1 VPLSCRG
8 FLSLAALPLL
18 ACGGLETPMHYD
30 LFILGGQSNMFG
42 ADAVIDGTDKTLDLD
57 EAGLQT
63 TADTSALFR
72 LGGPTYTYAWGEII
86 GHQGTSFGVDNVATV
101 PIQVHGPEVGLNR
114 TLYAAATTPLAIT
127 KYANNFAALES
138 GRSPWVSPGSLWTA
152 WQAEVDDALADLVS
166 LGHTYTVVGFCWAQ
180 GIDDGLLARSQVDY
194 EADLRD
200 IIADLRTKFGASIP
214 FILSRSVNSSIVG
227 STDMA
232 PIRAGQV
239 AVAADANNAWV
250 DLDDLTPYVNTHHLS
265 AASQIIHGNRMAAQY
280 LALAPV
286 DIDFTVSVKVAGAL
300 VEAPLYVKESGSLVR
315 ATISAG

>member
-1 VPLSCRG
+1 MKRRD
-8 FLSLAALPLL
+8 FLGLLGLGLLP
-18 ACGGLETPMHYD
+18 ASEGPMHYD
-30 LFILGGQSNMFG
+30 VFILGGQSNMFG

-63 TADTSALFR
+63 AADQAALFR

-114 TLYAAATTPLAIT
+114 TLYAAGATPLAIT
-127 KYANNFAALES
+127 KYANNFSALES

-152 WQAEVDDALADLVS
+152 WQAEVDDALADLVA
-166 LGHTYTVVGFCWAQ
+166 LGHTYTIVCFCWAQ

-194 EADLRD
+194 EADLRQ
-200 IIADLRTKFGASIP
+200 IITDLRAKFGASIP
-214 FILSRSVNSSIVG
+214 FILSRSVNSPIVG

-239 AVAADANNAWV
+239 AVAADANNGLV
-250 DLDDLTPYVNTHHLS
+250 DLDDLTPYVNSHHLS
-265 AASQIIHGNRMAAQY
+265 AANQILHGNHFAAQY

-286 DIDFTVSVKVAGAL
+286 DVDFTVKVKVSGAL
-300 VEAPLYVKESGSLVR
+300 VAAPLYAKVGGSLVR
-315 ATISAG
+315 TAVSAG